1 MVQFLVLAHAHQHP
15 ELTEN
20 IGNIALLRRL
30 AELGVIEKEEAN
42 RVASAYLA
50 FRKLQHASR
59 LQGHSKAQ
67 VASSLVQDH
76 VEAVKSLWN
85 KLMV

>member
-1 MVQFLVLAHAHQHP
+1 MVQFLVLAHAHQYP

-20 IGNIALLRRL
+20 IGNIALLGQL
-30 AELGVIEKEEAN
+30 AELGIIEKEAAS

-76 VEAVKSLWN
+76 ADEVKSLWN
-85 KLMV
+85 KLMA